1 MGIPMCSEW
10 REGKYYFEKI
20 GQSLMSKFPQD
31 QDEQLW
37 RYIQAQLL
45 EGVPPPSRWSRDGRS
60 NGPQQQPSGQGGLTI
75 QPAHQQ
81 SSNPAPPPPA
91 HQSPQ
96 VIQGRKP
103 SGEEEEIDDDEEQ
116 APAQRTNSTE
126 HGLITISQYSP
137 STGTQMTF
145 TRAPQGGQPVTLSI
159 QETSGPQS
167 YPEPLVLTTNG
178 LRQHSEQGE
187 GAGGQEGQRDEEE
200 EEEGPI
206 NFSSSRRRDE
216 EG

>member
-1 MGIPMCSEW
+1 M
-10 REGKYYFEKI
+10 
-20 GQSLMSKFPQD
+20 
-31 QDEQLW
+31 
-37 RYIQAQLL
+37 
-45 EGVPPPSRWSRDGRS
+45 
-60 NGPQQQPSGQGGLTI
+60 
-75 QPAHQQ
+75 
-81 SSNPAPPPPA
+81 
-91 HQSPQ
+91 
-96 VIQGRKP
+96 GRKP
-103 SGEEEEIDDDEEQ
+103 SGEEEEIDDDEEEHLKEEQEGIDDDEEQ
-116 APAQRTNSTE
+116 ALAQRTNSTE

-145 TRAPQGGQPVTLSI
+145 TRAPRGGQPVTLSI

-187 GAGGQEGQRDEEE
+187 GAAGGQEGQHNEEEE

-216 EG
+216 EGEDSGDEGRLVIKE